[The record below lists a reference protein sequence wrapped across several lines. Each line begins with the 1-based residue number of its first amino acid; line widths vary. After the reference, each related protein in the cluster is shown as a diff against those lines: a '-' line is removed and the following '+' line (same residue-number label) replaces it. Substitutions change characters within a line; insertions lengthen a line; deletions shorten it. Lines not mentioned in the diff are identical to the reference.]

1 MAKRSPPPKKTPKKA
16 AAESAA
22 GTETVPAAA
31 PPETAKPATK
41 RRATAQSLAAG
52 QRDIS
57 VSEFFAKNRHLLG
70 FDSPRKALL
79 TSVKEAVDNSLDA
92 CEEAGILPEIWVRI
106 EQVGDSGSRYRMS
119 VQDNGPGIVSK
130 QIPLIFGKL
139 LYGSKFHRL
148 RMSRGQQ
155 GIGISAA
162 GMYGVLTTGK
172 PVKIISKIDAK
183 HAAHYSELRIDT
195 KTNQP
200 EILNGKGDGVD
211 IPAGKGGAELMRKH
225 GIEWVA
231 ENDRNEPIEHGTRVT
246 IEMEAKF
253 QRGRGS
259 VEEYLE
265 QTAISNPHARV
276 HFQGP
281 DGAPERIF
289 ERSATDL
296 PPEPKEIKPHPYGVE
311 LGRLVTML
319 QEHPK
324 ITLAQFLTQSFSRV
338 SHGTAKKI
346 CDGAKLSTRVTAGK
360 LGRGEA
366 DALYKA
372 IQETKIPPPATDCVV
387 PIGEQ
392 RLLAG
397 IRQVVP
403 GEFFTAAT
411 RPPAVYRGNPFVIEA
426 SLAYG
431 GGPSA
436 QKVSLEALTEMA
448 GESDSRS
455 LRQFL
460 TSTFGGL
467 GGEAADKILDEA
479 KLAPRQS
486 PAKLKKPALQALHAA
501 MQHVNVDEGQS
512 MTVLRYANRVP
523 LQFQP
528 AACAVTQTI
537 LSTNWR
543 SYGLSQSRGSLPSGP
558 VTVMVH
564 VASVWVPF
572 TSESKEA
579 IASYPEIQ
587 KEIRLA
593 LQAVGRKLG
602 MYLRRRLR
610 VAQEG
615 QRRSIFLRY
624 LKEVAGAVSTINGVD
639 RVKLYDDLLA
649 VAKKKTAEADVKL
662 DDRGRPIQDE
672 EELELG
678 DNCIIVS
685 QQAQPAE
692 ATVTAESAD
701 KPTRGRGR
709 KAAAARAEPA
719 DEDAGTASGDEP
731 GAGGRAKR
739 TKTAPRAASRPGR
752 KTSKTR
758 ASA

>member
-1 MAKRSPPPKKTPKKA
+1 MATKTRKPPKKSRGKKSSPRADKPSTQPEPEA
-16 AAESAA
+16 AAEPQAA
-22 GTETVPAAA
+22 PAASSNGKA
-31 PPETAKPATK
+31 PAK

-92 CEEAGILPEIWVRI
+92 CEEAGILPEIWVHI
-106 EQVGDSGSRYRMS
+106 EQVGESGSRYRMG
-119 VQDNGPGIVSK
+119 VQDNGPGIVRK

-172 PVKIISKIDAK
+172 PVKIISKTGPKDR
-183 HAAHYSELRIDT
+183 AHYYELRIDT

-200 EILNGKGDGVD
+200 EILNGKGEGVD
-211 IPAGKGGAELMRKH
+211 IPPGKAGDELMKKH
-225 GIEWVA
+225 SIEWVA
-231 ENDRNEPIEHGTRVT
+231 ANDKDEAIDHGTRVT

-265 QTAISNPHARV
+265 QTAIANPHARI

-281 DGAPERIF
+281 DGPERIL
-289 ERSATDL
+289 ERSNDEL

-324 ITLAQFLTQSFSRV
+324 LTLAQFLTQSFSRV

-346 CDGAKLSTRVTAGK
+346 CDMAKLSTRVTTGK

-366 DALYKA
+366 DALFKS
-372 IQETKIPPPATDCVV
+372 IQETKIPPPATDCIV

-397 IRQVVP
+397 LRQVVP

-411 RPPAVYRGNPFVIEA
+411 RPPSVYRGNPFVIEA
-426 SLAYG
+426 ALAYG
-431 GGPSA
+431 GGVAA
-436 QKVSLEALTEMA
+436 QKITREALGELA
-448 GESDSRS
+448 SESDARS

-460 TSTFGGL
+460 TTTFTGM
-467 GGEAADKILDEA
+467 GGEAADKILAEA
-479 KLAPRQS
+479 QLAPRQS
-486 PAKLKKPALQALHAA
+486 PSKLKKQQLDALHGA

-512 MTVLRYANRVP
+512 MNVLRYANRVP

-537 LSTNWR
+537 TSTNWR
-543 SYGLSQSRGSLPSGP
+543 SYGLSQSRGGLPNGP
-558 VTVMVH
+558 VTAMVH

-602 MYLRRRLR
+602 MYMRRRLR

-624 LKEVAGAVSTINGVD
+624 LGEVATAVAMINGVD
-639 RVKLYDDLLA
+639 RAKLYDQLLA

-662 DDRGRPIQDE
+662 DDRGRPIEDE

-678 DNCIIVS
+678 DNCIIVP
-685 QQAQPAE
+685 QKLPGETVEADPDPA
-692 ATVTAESAD
+692 APAGKRKGRRGSSR
-701 KPTRGRGR
+701 RGR
-709 KAAAARAEPA
+709 
-719 DEDAGTASGDEP
+719 S
-731 GAGGRAKR
+731 
-739 TKTAPRAASRPGR
+739 
-752 KTSKTR
+752 
-758 ASA
+758 

>member
-1 MAKRSPPPKKTPKKA
+1 MAATAQRKKKA
-16 AAESAA
+16 SSPEP
-22 GTETVPAAA
+22 EAAA
-31 PPETAKPATK
+31 ATKPPRAK
-41 RRATAQSLAAG
+41 RRATAEKLAAG

-92 CEEAGILPEIWVRI
+92 CEEAGILPEIWVQI
-106 EQVGDSGSRYRMS
+106 EQAGESGKRYAVS
-119 VQDNGPGIVSK
+119 VQDNGPGIVRK

-172 PVKIISKIDAK
+172 PVKIISKTSPK
-183 HAAHYSELRIDT
+183 QPAHYYELRIDT

-200 EILNGKGDGVD
+200 EILNGKGAGVD
-211 IPAGKGGAELMRKH
+211 VPPGKAGDEMMRKQ
-225 GIEWVA
+225 GIAWVA
-231 ENDRNEPIEHGTRVT
+231 ANDLDEAVEHGTRVT

-253 QRGRGS
+253 HRGRGS

-265 QTAISNPHARV
+265 QTVIANPHARI

-281 DGAPERIF
+281 DGPERLL
-289 ERSATDL
+289 ERANHDL

-324 ITLAQFLTQSFSRV
+324 LTLTQFLNQSFSRV
-338 SHGTAKKI
+338 SPSTARKL
-346 CDGAKLSTRVTAGK
+346 CEAASLSTRTTTGK

-366 DALYKA
+366 DALYDA
-372 IQETKIPPPATDCVV
+372 IQSTRIPPPATDCVV

-397 IRQVVP
+397 LHQVVP

-411 RPPAVYRGNPFVIEA
+411 RPPGVYRGNPFVIEA
-426 SLAYG
+426 ALAYG
-431 GGPSA
+431 GASA
-436 QKVSLEALTEMA
+436 ARKVTLEALSELA
-448 GESDSRS
+448 SESDARS

-460 TSTFGGL
+460 ATTFGGV
-467 GGEAADKILDEA
+467 GNEAADKILTEA

-486 PAKLKKPALQALHAA
+486 PSKLKKSALQALHEA
-501 MQHVNVDEGQS
+501 MKHVNLDEGQS
-512 MTVLRYANRVP
+512 MNVLRFANRVP
-523 LQFQP
+523 LQFQH
-528 AACAVTQTI
+528 AACAITQTI
-537 LSTNWR
+537 LSNNWR

-564 VASVWVPF
+564 MASVWVPF

-615 QRRSIFLRY
+615 QRRTIFLRY
-624 LKEVAGAVSTINGVD
+624 LGEVASAVATINGGNRD
-639 RVKLYDDLLA
+639 KIYEELLLI
-649 VAKKKTAEADVKL
+649 AKKKTAEADVKL
-662 DDRGRPIQDE
+662 DESGRAIE
-672 EELELG
+672 ETEEMNLG
-678 DNCIIVS
+678 DNVIIVS
-685 QQAQPAE
+685 QQPE
-692 ATVTAESAD
+692 L
-701 KPTRGRGR
+701 G
-709 KAAAARAEPA
+709 AEP
-719 DEDAGTASGDEP
+719 E
-731 GAGGRAKR
+731 K
-739 TKTAPRAASRPGR
+739 APPLTGKKS
-752 KTSKTR
+752 KSKKTR
-758 ASA
+758 RRKK

>member
-1 MAKRSPPPKKTPKKA
+1 MAKSAKPPKKTPAKPPKEA
-16 AAESAA
+16 
-22 GTETVPAAA
+22 AAA
-31 PPETAKPATK
+31 PASADSAAVAESTAKPTATAAKPPAK
-41 RRATAQSLAAG
+41 RRATAQTLAAG

-92 CEEAGILPEIWVRI
+92 CEEAGILPEIWVHI
-106 EQVGDSGSRYRMS
+106 EQVGDSGSRYRMG

-183 HAAHYSELRIDT
+183 HTAHYSELRIDT

-200 EILNGKGDGVD
+200 EILNGKGEGVD
-211 IPAGKGGAELMRKH
+211 IPAGKGGAELMKKH
-225 GIEWVA
+225 SIEWVA
-231 ENDRNEPIEHGTRVT
+231 ENDKGDAIEHGTRVT

-265 QTAISNPHARV
+265 QTAISNPHARL

-281 DGAPERIF
+281 DGPERIL
-289 ERSATDL
+289 ERSTDDL

-324 ITLAQFLTQSFSRV
+324 FTLAQFLTQSFSRV

-346 CDGAKLSTRVTAGK
+346 CDIAKLSTRVTAGK

-366 DALYKA
+366 DALFKA
-372 IQETKIPPPATDCVV
+372 IQDIKIPPPATDCVV

-411 RPPAVYRGNPFVIEA
+411 RPPGVYRGNPFVIEA

-436 QKVSLEALTEMA
+436 QKISLDALVELA
-448 GESDSRS
+448 GDSDARS

-460 TSTFGGL
+460 TTTFSGL
-467 GGEAADKILDEA
+467 GGEAADKILDES

-486 PAKLKKPALQALHAA
+486 PSKLKKPELQALHGA
-501 MQHVNVDEGQS
+501 MQHVNADEGQN

-624 LKEVAGAVSTINGVD
+624 LKEVAGAVSVINGVD
-639 RVKLYDDLLA
+639 REKLYEQLLA

-662 DDRGRPIQDE
+662 DDRGKPIVDE

-678 DNCIIVS
+678 DNCIIVPQTVPGLS
-685 QQAQPAE
+685 GAAADSDAE
-692 ATVTAESAD
+692 GDAD
-701 KPTRGRGR
+701 EKPTRGRKKKTAARGR
-709 KAAAARAEPA
+709 K
-719 DEDAGTASGDEP
+719 
-731 GAGGRAKR
+731 
-739 TKTAPRAASRPGR
+739 
-752 KTSKTR
+752 
-758 ASA
+758 